1 MSSQIDAGKMAGFVR
16 AYQATYP
23 EAQDLDPGD
32 VMLQLGREH
41 QPMTYF
47 LAEEFTICN
56 RWFSA
61 VPTDTIPN
69 RLYSLAGTAGRVT
82 STSASID
89 LAEIPALD
97 SIFEQLDPEHW
108 RLFSGS
114 IPLAFAVSPI
124 RTVGLDADRWHTL
137 SEFADYVPKLPKL
150 TWIDP
155 TYYWLDVADGLPR
168 RLAHVDAK
176 FPIPND
182 DHPPSQTERG
192 QELLRYVYE
201 SLTAHPEVWANTV
214 LIVTYDEH
222 GGFFDHVEP
231 PPIPSGGARARRLHA
246 SRTARASADRVAL
259 RGARRG
265 VQRAVR
271 SLLDLEVLVRL
282 ARLTEVDAAHRVR
295 ASRERRGRAD
305 QERARP
311 RSPRRRTRSRC
322 RRRDH
327 RSIRTTPTC
336 PASWPRSRRRPTTT
350 RPPSTRPSSPR
361 RGTARPARRWRRSG
375 SQRIVTRS
383 TAPSNDSPPIVR

>member
-1 MSSQIDAGKMAGFVR
+1 
-16 AYQATYP
+16 
-23 EAQDLDPGD
+23 
-32 VMLQLGREH
+32 
-41 QPMTYF
+41 MTYF

-137 SEFADYVPKLPKL
+137 SEFADFVPKLPKL

-231 PPIPSGGARARRLHA
+231 PPIYPEELGPDGFTHRGPRVPALIVSPYAARGAVCSEPFDHCSILKFLCDWLGLPKWTPRIA
-246 SRTARASADRVAL
+246 SERVASVAAAL
-259 RGARRG
+259 TKIAR
-265 VQRAVR
+265 
-271 SLLDLEVLVRL
+271 SD
-282 ARLTEVDAAHRVR
+282 
-295 ASRERRGRAD
+295 
-305 QERARP
+305 
-311 RSPRRRTRSRC
+311 
-322 RRRDH
+322 
-327 RSIRTTPTC
+327 I
-336 PASWPRSRRRPTTT
+336 PA
-350 RPPSTRPSSPR
+350 PSHEIAIPSSGPPVYPHHANLPSLVAAIQKATHDYACEKYEAKFPEAKR
-361 RGTARPARRWRRSG
+361 LPPGT
-375 SQRIVTRS
+375 
-383 TAPSNDSPPIVR
+383 DMPPFPV